1 MRSKFLFA
9 VLACLCLLL
18 CSPASHAQA
27 NGSLSGTVTDKSG
40 ATVVGAKI
48 TVTSQGTGAVRDS
61 VSDDVGHYLIPLLPV
76 GIYTLHVEFS
86 GFQPSDTKDVRLQV
100 DEQREV

>member
-27 NGSLSGTVTDKSG
+27 NGSFSGTVLDKSG
-40 ATVVGAKI
+40 ANVVGAKI
-48 TVTSQGTGAVRDS
+48 TATSQVLEMIDVTATDFPHFLHHERETALRLETVGVR
-61 VSDDVGHYLIPLLPV
+61 P
-76 GIYTLHVEFS
+76 E
-86 GFQPSDTKDVRLQV
+86 GFEPTTKGL
-100 DEQREV
+100 